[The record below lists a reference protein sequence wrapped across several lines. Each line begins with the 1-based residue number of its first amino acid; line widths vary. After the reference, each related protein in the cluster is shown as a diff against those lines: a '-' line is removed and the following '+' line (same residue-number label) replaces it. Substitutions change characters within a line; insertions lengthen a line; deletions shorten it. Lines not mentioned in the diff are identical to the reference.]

1 MNRNTI
7 QFALGALFVTAL
19 ITAQII
25 SSKLLA
31 VTLPVIGMVA
41 MPGGT
46 LAYAATFLATDTL
59 NELYGRETAT
69 TVVRVGFLMNF
80 VLLALVYVTI
90 YWPRAGGVPQE
101 TFAGALA
108 PSLNIVA
115 GSLIAYLVSQHLDVS
130 LFDWLKRYTSNRFL
144 WVRNIGSTGISQFV
158 DTVIFTTVA
167 FIVAPTVFGVGNGVP
182 LSVIPTI
189 VIGQY
194 VVKALIAV
202 VDTPLV
208 YGLVSL
214 ARRQTSHDATKVAN

>member
-19 ITAQII
+19 ITAQVI

-31 VTLPVIGMVA
+31 VSLPIIGMVA

-46 LAYAATFLATDTL
+46 LAYAATFLSTDTL
-59 NELYGRETAT
+59 NELYGKDVAT
-69 TVVRVGFLMNF
+69 RVVRVGFLMNF
-80 VLLALVYVTI
+80 VLLGLVYITI

-115 GSLIAYLVSQHLDVS
+115 GSLVAYLVSQHLDVS
-130 LFDWLKRYTSNRFL
+130 LFDWLKRYTSTRFL
-144 WVRNIGSTGISQFV
+144 WVRNIGSTAVSQFV
-158 DTVIFTTVA
+158 DTVLFTTVA
-167 FIVAPTVFGVGNGVP
+167 FIVAPTVFGVGNGLP
-182 LSVIPTI
+182 LSVIPTL

-194 VVKALIAV
+194 VVKGLIAIL
-202 VDTPLV
+202 DTPLV
-208 YGLVSL
+208 YLVVSTV
-214 ARRQTSHDATKVAN
+214 RQQNADVVAQ